1 MLQKRYIQSRVKA
14 ESRVVEV
21 VVGREKEGCLF
32 RGNSLCQGMEAWES
46 IAGSAASEGSRGIL
60 LSGLFLLSN

>member
-21 VVGREKEGCLF
+21 VVGREEEGCLF
-32 RGNSLCQGMEAWES
+32 RGNSLCQGMEA
-46 IAGSAASEGSRGIL
+46 
-60 LSGLFLLSN
+60 